1 MSTIKSR
8 YIWILIALVMLFATS
23 AQGQSMPGSNIVSRT
38 YLSSDSTRMLVQRVY
53 DNGLGDIVQEIQSYP
68 GSTLPSIVI
77 RHEYDEYRRRTK
89 SWLPVISY
97 GSGFVNSNTIA
108 YQAGL
113 QYSDA
118 APFSRTVYDEFLP
131 SHPSAQ
137 YKAGAQ
143 WHGSDKKVS
152 FAYSEYVGVG
162 MLSLEEGSFHT
173 FHSVKYLRTQTVD
186 EDGCPSAEY
195 TDMNGR
201 LLVSE
206 TSQGKTYYVYN
217 PKGDVCYVF
226 PPVLSEYITTY
237 YGDNIVED
245 TDDMIQKYAYVYRYD
260 QQHHCIYKKLPG
272 CDPVYYVYD
281 RAGNC
286 ILTQDGNQRQRGEW
300 AYSIPDKFGRPCIS
314 GICRNSVSYS
324 EEPLHPVNVYAEYDG
339 TSTSTSGYTV

>member
-77 RHEYDEYRRRTK
+77 RHEYDEYRRQTK

-143 WHGSDKKVS
+143 WHGHWFFTIASVS
-152 FAYSEYVGVG
+152 LF
-162 MLSLEEGSFHT
+162 
-173 FHSVKYLRTQTVD
+173 
-186 EDGCPSAEY
+186 
-195 TDMNGR
+195 N
-201 LLVSE
+201 
-206 TSQGKTYYVYN
+206 KT
-217 PKGDVCYVF
+217 
-226 PPVLSEYITTY
+226 L
-237 YGDNIVED
+237 
-245 TDDMIQKYAYVYRYD
+245 
-260 QQHHCIYKKLPG
+260 
-272 CDPVYYVYD
+272 
-281 RAGNC
+281 
-286 ILTQDGNQRQRGEW
+286 ILT
-300 AYSIPDKFGRPCIS
+300 IFIKTI
-314 GICRNSVSYS
+314 
-324 EEPLHPVNVYAEYDG
+324 L
-339 TSTSTSGYTV
+339 T